1 MIKENHKHR
10 GRFSVFNILSDNAK
24 TGPGLKWFFYLFY
37 PGHLFLMYC
46 IRMFL
51 LGYWKL

>member
-1 MIKENHKHR
+1 MLYNGQKGH
-10 GRFSVFNILSDNAK
+10 
-24 TGPGLKWFFYLFY
+24 GLKWLFYLFY

-51 LGYWKL
+51 LGYWKI